1 MFDALPMLEDT
12 DFLQPDPPPGFQQNG
27 PVRRRKRQMAEMVTD
42 PLTLS
47 CWMGPDIDEMMSS
60 ALPLQNLFGV
70 EEADSEMS
78 NASPQT
84 DDLDLS
90 SLNDNRAILV
100 SNILGPM
107 PKALKHSRNCGPSST
122 PKKKNGKSL
131 CYSPIV
137 VPKKMLCCP
146 VPSCDKEFS
155 DRSGLRK
162 HRKAKHSFACPHSS
176 CGNIFPTMEGMLA
189 HMNAHSDDTAA
200 TTKFP

>member
-12 DFLQPDPPPGFQQNG
+12 DFLQPDPPPAQAFNG
-27 PVRRRKRQMAEMVTD
+27 PGRRRKRQMSDMLSD

-47 CWMGPDIDEMMSS
+47 CWMGPDIDDMMSS
-60 ALPLQNLFGV
+60 ALPLQNLFGI

-78 NASPQT
+78 NASPEDNT
-84 DDLDLS
+84 LDLS
-90 SLNDNRAILV
+90 SLNDHKAILV

-122 PKKKNGKSL
+122 PKNKKAKNL
-131 CYSPIV
+131 CYSPIA

-146 VPSCDKEFS
+146 VASCNKEFS

-162 HRKAKHSFACPHSS
+162 HKKAKHSFACPHSS

-189 HMNAHSDDTAA
+189 HMNQHSDQTGGNL
-200 TTKFP
+200 P